1 MEKRLRKWMDG
12 WMDGFSQTPHHS
24 TETPLLSHDFDSC
37 LTAVLPNRH
46 FRKLRFH
53 PVLLPSSASA
63 TKSCGTLSDNVV
75 SKFCLPDKIL
85 WKCKYSMKEFS
96 TPYMKDLVIKN

>member
-1 MEKRLRKWMDG
+1 MESGITHQAFAELAYYG
-12 WMDGFSQTPHHS
+12 LFEALAPG
-24 TETPLLSHDFDSC
+24 

-53 PVLLPSSASA
+53 PVLLPISASA

-85 WKCKYSMKEFS
+85 WNCKYSMVFYTMYERF
-96 TPYMKDLVIKN
+96 V